1 MNDDYL
7 WDRSGEPDPE
17 IQELEQALGS
27 LRYQPRPLEIPPQL
41 RIERK
46 RSLFPGFAIAAA
58 IALML
63 LAVGLWLALNRQQTG
78 NSLATRTDSVVTHSS
93 SNPAPVATSEPD
105 ATKDMV
111 IRASGDA
118 KKLGDRKSKEQPH
131 RRRALQGMVS
141 RNNNRS
147 RHLVASTPKL
157 TASERVEAE
166 IAKQQLLLALRVA
179 SSKLSLAQKKAQ
191 GAYPA
196 NLIRNQHKVG

>member
-17 IQELEQALGS
+17 IQELEQVLGTQ
-27 LRYQPRPLEIPPQL
+27 RYQARPLEIPAQIQ
-41 RIERK
+41 IERK
-46 RSLFPGFAIAAA
+46 RSLFPGLAIAAA

-63 LAVGLWLALNRQQTG
+63 LGVGLWLTLNRQQAG
-78 NSLATRTDSVVTHSS
+78 DSLATRVDSVVTNST
-93 SNPAPVATSEPD
+93 SNPSPVATSKPD
-105 ATKDMV
+105 PDKDTV
-111 IRASGDA
+111 ISSAGDDE
-118 KKLGDRKSKEQPH
+118 KIGDKKSKEQLD
-131 RRRALQGMVS
+131 RRRTMQGMVA

-147 RHLVASTPKL
+147 RHLVAKTPPL

-166 IAKQQLLLALRVA
+166 IAKEQLLLALRVA

-191 GAYPA
+191 SAYPA